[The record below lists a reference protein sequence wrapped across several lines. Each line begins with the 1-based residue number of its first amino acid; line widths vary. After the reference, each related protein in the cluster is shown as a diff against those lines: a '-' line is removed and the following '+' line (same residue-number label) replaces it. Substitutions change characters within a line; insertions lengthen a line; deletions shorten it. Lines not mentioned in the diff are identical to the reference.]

1 MKRWTKESI
10 DQHISTKIAE
20 TKAKRLNQGVGMNQP
35 TSLRQAV
42 QNFAARNQGNGLK
55 NLQFRGRRR

>member
-1 MKRWTKESI
+1 MKYTKETA
-10 DQHISTKIAE
+10 DQRIMQGLSMAR
-20 TKAKRLNQGVGMNQP
+20 AKRLNQGVGMNQP

-55 NLQFRGRRR
+55 NLQFRDRRR